1 MTEEKETE
9 NLSAEQEIPE
19 TTPAETPAAEEPK
32 AESPE
37 AEAPA
42 AEEPKAEAP
51 AAEEPKAEA
60 PAKKAAKKNTNQ
72 KWYVVHTQTGSEEKA
87 KAGLESKMAS
97 TELKNFIEEIVVPT
111 EQVSEIRS
119 GKKRITARK
128 FFPGYILVK
137 MEMNKES
144 WYLVKSTPG
153 ITGFIGPGRKPTPI
167 SDAEVDAI
175 LQRTEDTETKPM
187 PKTTFE
193 VGESIRIAQGPFANF
208 NGQVME
214 VHPDRGKLKVSVSIF
229 GRSTLVELEYWQVE
243 KL

>member
-1 MTEEKETE
+1 MEK
-9 NLSAEQEIPE
+9 
-19 TTPAETPAAEEPK
+19 
-32 AESPE
+32 
-37 AEAPA
+37 
-42 AEEPKAEAP
+42 
-51 AAEEPKAEA
+51 
-60 PAKKAAKKNTNQ
+60 

-87 KAGLESKMAS
+87 KAGLANRMA
-97 TELKNFIEEIVVPT
+97 TTALKEYVEEIVVPT
-111 EQVSEIRS
+111 EQVSEIRG

-128 FFPGYILVK
+128 FFPGYIIIK

-167 SDAEVDAI
+167 SIDEVNAI
-175 LQRTEDTETKPM
+175 LRRTEDTETKPT
-187 PKTTFE
+187 PKTSFD

-208 NGQVME
+208 NGIVME
-214 VHPDRGKLKVSVSIF
+214 LYPDRGKLKVSVSIF